1 MIPNNILK
9 SNFVAI
15 LPTNVKKNT
24 RTAKFFIRFLS
35 VCVLFGG
42 QKYEKTSHKYVLMA
56 HSLTHSL
63 RMIFAQKCDK
73 EAGRKSIKKWY
84 AKVVKFTNSQIH
96 KFTNSQNKSALAIS
110 ARALNQPKTIN
121 RTPSLLNGLYTPF
134 GSPVSR
140 GTETPELCEETL
152 N

>member
-42 QKYEKTSHKYVLMA
+42 QKYEKQAINMFSWRTIFFLVAMFITRNDRGNNDDILHIGYYFWIAS
-56 HSLTHSL
+56 TFTI
-63 RMIFAQKCDK
+63 MISTMRRWWNTK
-73 EAGRKSIKKWY
+73 
-84 AKVVKFTNSQIH
+84 
-96 KFTNSQNKSALAIS
+96 
-110 ARALNQPKTIN
+110 
-121 RTPSLLNGLYTPF
+121 
-134 GSPVSR
+134 
-140 GTETPELCEETL
+140 
-152 N
+152 